1 MVGWGGVGGGGGG
14 GGGGGAHPKKL
25 EMPFHEITE
34 ESFHV
39 CSPPPFPTQIQPT
52 PLTLLL
58 LTPRPRYRSSMMQS
72 SYNYNDLS
80 SPAKLAAFINSEMA
94 RIGNALASVRQS
106 IASLHRGE
114 ITALTSTQKATDI
127 AERMYQTTRA
137 IGQHRIALIRK
148 RQDYRTQVRKIRRI
162 IRAMREIS
170 KIGEN
175 AHIDAIVVMQLQLIS
190 DARRIFMQQKGE
202 HASAIRVALNVQDTN
217 STKFAKLVHR
227 IDAWLKEEDD
237 ARRCS
242 APCSCPDDR
251 EDRCEDGCQC
261 QVCYYVDLYG
271 Y

>member
-1 MVGWGGVGGGGGG
+1 MYV
-14 GGGGGAHPKKL
+14 P
-25 EMPFHEITE
+25 PP
-34 ESFHV
+34 
-39 CSPPPFPTQIQPT
+39 SPPSFLNL

-58 LTPRPRYRSSMMQS
+58 LTPHPRYRSSTMQS

-80 SPAKLAAFINSEMA
+80 SPAKLAEFINSEMA
-94 RIGNALASVRQS
+94 NIGNALASMRQS

-127 AERMYQTTRA
+127 SERIYQTIRV

-175 AHIDAIVVMQLQLIS
+175 AHIDAIVVMQLHLIS
-190 DARRIFMQQKGE
+190 DARRNFMQQKGE
-202 HASAIRVALNVQDTN
+202 HVSAIRAALNVHDTN
-217 STKFAKLVHR
+217 WTKFAKLVHR

-237 ARRCS
+237 ARRSS